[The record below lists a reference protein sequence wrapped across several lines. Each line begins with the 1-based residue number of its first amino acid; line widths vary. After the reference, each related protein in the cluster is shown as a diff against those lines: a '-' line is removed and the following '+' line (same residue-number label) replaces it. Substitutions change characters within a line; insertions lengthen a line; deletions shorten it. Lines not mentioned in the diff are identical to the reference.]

1 MNSEYDSGI
10 NTQQQVPI
18 RLRDKHATTGVV
30 MRLVLVGPPGS
41 GKGTQARRLA
51 ERLGLT
57 YIGTGDML
65 REAIAQNTERGRRVA
80 DLIKQGLLVPD
91 SEVNA
96 LIGELFQGPQR
107 PRCFVTDGYPRTRA
121 QAEAFDQLL
130 SQLGLPLDAVI
141 HLTIPDDEVVR
152 RIAGRRCCTNPA
164 CGVCFNIYFQPP
176 RREGLCDKCGS
187 PLAQRDDDREET
199 VRRRLQEFHKN
210 TQALLDHYRR
220 QGLVRE
226 VSAVDQ
232 VETIYT
238 NILQAIPARD
248 GQSSCP
254 S

>member
-1 MNSEYDSGI
+1 
-10 NTQQQVPI
+10 
-18 RLRDKHATTGVV
+18 

-65 REAIAQNTERGRRVA
+65 REAIAQDSDRGRRVA

-91 SEVNA
+91 AEVNA
-96 LIGELFQGPQR
+96 LIAELFQRPQR

-130 SQLGLPLDAVI
+130 AQLGLPLDAVI

-152 RIAGRRCCTNPA
+152 RIAGRRCCTNPS
-164 CGVCFNIYFQPP
+164 CGICYNIYLQPP
-176 RREGLCDKCGS
+176 LQEGICDKCGS

-210 TQALLDHYRR
+210 TNALLDHYRQ
-220 QGLVRE
+220 QGLVRD
-226 VSAVDQ
+226 VSAVDN
-232 VETIYT
+232 VETIYS
-238 NILQAIPARD
+238 NIIQAIHPAD
-248 GQSSCP
+248 GHSSCA